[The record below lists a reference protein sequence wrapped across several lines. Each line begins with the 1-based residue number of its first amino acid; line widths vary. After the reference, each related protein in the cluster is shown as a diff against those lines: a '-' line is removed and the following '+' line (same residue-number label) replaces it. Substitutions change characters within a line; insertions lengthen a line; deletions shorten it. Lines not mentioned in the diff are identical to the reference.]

1 LILLVLAVS
10 IFPPLT
16 LGVLAM
22 RSARVA
28 QESEVRE
35 RSAAVASWG
44 VDKVQS
50 YVADI
55 EEDLRLIVELGDL
68 QTMNPV
74 AAKPLL
80 SFFLS
85 FSEDVKEISL
95 LDASGRERLKMS
107 GSTLVVPAD
116 LGSQAGTAKVQV
128 PLSGE
133 TYIGQ
138 VRTSEFSEPFL
149 TLAVPIRKLAEDRIV
164 GVLAVEVNLKRLW
177 DEVLS
182 FKVGQ
187 SGYVYLVNGKGQL
200 LAHPDFSLVLAR
212 RDLSGA
218 GAVQRF
224 LKGEDEPAPGTSLE
238 YPNYQGVQVIGLHAR
253 SPKLGWGVI
262 VEQPTAEAFAAVNRM
277 KIETTIILINTVAVT
292 LILAIIAAR
301 TLTHPLAELAQGARL
316 LGAGDFDHR
325 FPVRSRDEIAEVAER
340 FNAMADQLQ
349 EAFQRLRTLLETST
363 MTSSSLEL
371 EKVLTT
377 ALEQMD
383 HLAGRAQSGII
394 LVEGSLATHPPASVT
409 VRTLGMSE
417 GARPLDLNPH
427 DFPNLWQLLSTRK
440 TFGVDDIATLA
451 GSGEQAL
458 WTPQGLGAVVLLPL
472 LSKGEILGALWMGRT
487 SPGPFSAD
495 EVALGQT
502 MANHVAIAIENARLH
517 EAAQRRSAELEALLR
532 ASRSLMSGL
541 DLQGIL
547 DRILAEAAEMAGS
560 PHVRVTLVDRE
571 ARVLRVARIKGELVS
586 AGYEYPL
593 EGSLSGLV
601 VTSGE
606 PVFSPDVQTDP
617 RSHFGP
623 RYQDLGIVTYL
634 GLPIKSRG
642 EVVGVLTFNT
652 TDPREYT
659 RETLAYLTSFADQA
673 AIAIENARLYE
684 ATRRAA
690 QEAQSLYEVGHS
702 LTTSLDPREVL
713 HLISVK
719 TTELLGTPHAQ
730 VILWDD
736 GTRSLRFGAA
746 YGTEAEKVKVQV
758 FRLGEGVNGV
768 VAETRK
774 PLLVNDYQ
782 RFPKR
787 RPDMTDLVAV
797 IGVPL
802 LYRGRLLGV
811 LTSHATQAGTIFTE
825 DHLALLTSFANQ
837 AAVAIEN
844 ARLYDALRRTSE
856 ELEFR
861 VEARTR
867 ELREAHEELVRR
879 ERLALVGQLA
889 GGVGHELRNPLGAIG
904 NAVYY
909 LRMRLGGGDD
919 MKVQKHLAILETEVR
934 RANKIVTDLLD
945 FSRVKQPRRAPAQ
958 LNAII
963 RDILARQPRP
973 SSVKLELDLIES
985 LPPILVDLDQ
995 VGQVFLNLVINAIEA
1010 MPDGGSLTI
1019 RTRSTSD
1026 AVVASVSDTG
1036 IGIPPE
1042 NLEKIFQPL
1051 FTTKTK
1057 GIGLGLAVS
1066 RQLIDANGG
1075 ALSVESQIGKGSTF
1089 TAIFPIE
1096 ESESVNHG

>member
-1 LILLVLAVS
+1 MSSSASPHPVAGRGEPGVRIWETLARPWWQRITFRLILLVLAVS

-28 QESEVRE
+28 QESDVRE

-68 QTMNPV
+68 QTMNLV

-85 FSEDVKEISL
+85 FSEDVKEMSL

-107 GSTLVVPAD
+107 GSTLVVPGD
-116 LGSQAGTAKVQV
+116 LGSQAGTPKVQV

-262 VEQPTAEAFAAVNRM
+262 VEQPTAEAFASVNRM

-292 LILAIIAAR
+292 LVLAIISAQ
-301 TLTHPLAELAQGARL
+301 TLTRPLAELAQGARL
-316 LGAGDFDHR
+316 LGAGDFDYR

-383 HLAGRAQSGII
+383 HLAGRAQSGIV
-394 LVEGSLATHPPASVT
+394 LVEGSLTTHPPVSVT
-409 VRTLGMSE
+409 VRTLGMPE

-427 DFPNLWQLLSTRK
+427 DFPNLWQLLSTGK
-440 TFGVDDIATLA
+440 TFAVDDIATLA

-458 WTPQGLGAVVLLPL
+458 WTPQSLGAVVLLPL
-472 LSKGEILGALWMGRT
+472 LSKGESLGALWMGRT

-502 MANHVAIAIENARLH
+502 MANHVAIAI
-517 EAAQRRSAELEALLR
+517 
-532 ASRSLMSGL
+532 
-541 DLQGIL
+541 D
-547 DRILAEAAEMAGS
+547 
-560 PHVRVTLVDRE
+560 
-571 ARVLRVARIKGELVS
+571 
-586 AGYEYPL
+586 
-593 EGSLSGLV
+593 
-601 VTSGE
+601 
-606 PVFSPDVQTDP
+606 
-617 RSHFGP
+617 
-623 RYQDLGIVTYL
+623 
-634 GLPIKSRG
+634 
-642 EVVGVLTFNT
+642 
-652 TDPREYT
+652 
-659 RETLAYLTSFADQA
+659 
-673 AIAIENARLYE
+673 
-684 ATRRAA
+684 
-690 QEAQSLYEVGHS
+690 
-702 LTTSLDPREVL
+702 
-713 HLISVK
+713 
-719 TTELLGTPHAQ
+719 
-730 VILWDD
+730 
-736 GTRSLRFGAA
+736 
-746 YGTEAEKVKVQV
+746 
-758 FRLGEGVNGV
+758 
-768 VAETRK
+768 
-774 PLLVNDYQ
+774 
-782 RFPKR
+782 
-787 RPDMTDLVAV
+787 
-797 IGVPL
+797 
-802 LYRGRLLGV
+802 
-811 LTSHATQAGTIFTE
+811 
-825 DHLALLTSFANQ
+825 
-837 AAVAIEN
+837 N

-856 ELEFR
+856 ELESR

-919 MKVQKHLAILETEVR
+919 MKVHKHLAILETEVR

-945 FSRVKQPRRAPAQ
+945 FSRVKQPSRAPAQ

-963 RDILARQPRP
+963 RDILARQPQP
-973 SSVKLELDLIES
+973 SSLKRELDLIES
-985 LPPILVDLDQ
+985 LPPILVDPDQ
-995 VGQVFLNLVINAIEA
+995 VGQVVQNLVINAIEA
-1010 MPDGGSLTI
+1010 MPDGGTLTI
-1019 RTRSTSD
+1019 RTWSTSD

-1051 FTTKTK
+1051 FSTKTK

-1066 RQLIDANGG
+1066 RRLIDANGG
-1075 ALSVESQIGKGSTF
+1075 ALSVESQVGKGSTF

-1096 ESESVNHG
+1096 ESESVTHG

>member
-1 LILLVLAVS
+1 MSSSASPDPVAGRGEPGVRIWETLARPWWQRITFRLILLVLAVS

-50 YVADI
+50 YLANI

-95 LDASGRERLKMS
+95 LDASGRERLKVAES
-107 GSTLVVPAD
+107 ILVVPGD

-149 TLAVPIRKLAEDRIV
+149 TLAVPIRKLAEDQIV

-253 SPKLGWGVI
+253 SRKLGWGVI
-262 VEQPTAEAFAAVNRM
+262 VEQPTAEAFASVNRM
-277 KIETTIILINTVAVT
+277 KIETTIILINAVAVT
-292 LILAIIAAR
+292 LVLAIISAR
-301 TLTHPLAELAQGARL
+301 TLTRPLAELAQGARL

-383 HLAGRAQSGII
+383 HLAGRAQSGIV
-394 LVEGSLATHPPASVT
+394 LAEGSLTTHPPVSVT
-409 VRTLGMSE
+409 VRTLGMPE

-427 DFPNLWQLLSTRK
+427 DFPNLWQLLSTGK
-440 TFGVDDIATLA
+440 TFAVDDIATLA
-451 GSGEQAL
+451 GSGRQAL

-472 LSKGEILGALWMGRT
+472 LSKGESLGALWMGRT
-487 SPGPFSAD
+487 SPGPFGAD

-502 MANHVAIAIENARLH
+502 MANHVAIAI
-517 EAAQRRSAELEALLR
+517 
-532 ASRSLMSGL
+532 
-541 DLQGIL
+541 D
-547 DRILAEAAEMAGS
+547 
-560 PHVRVTLVDRE
+560 
-571 ARVLRVARIKGELVS
+571 
-586 AGYEYPL
+586 
-593 EGSLSGLV
+593 
-601 VTSGE
+601 
-606 PVFSPDVQTDP
+606 
-617 RSHFGP
+617 
-623 RYQDLGIVTYL
+623 
-634 GLPIKSRG
+634 
-642 EVVGVLTFNT
+642 
-652 TDPREYT
+652 
-659 RETLAYLTSFADQA
+659 
-673 AIAIENARLYE
+673 
-684 ATRRAA
+684 
-690 QEAQSLYEVGHS
+690 
-702 LTTSLDPREVL
+702 
-713 HLISVK
+713 
-719 TTELLGTPHAQ
+719 
-730 VILWDD
+730 
-736 GTRSLRFGAA
+736 
-746 YGTEAEKVKVQV
+746 
-758 FRLGEGVNGV
+758 
-768 VAETRK
+768 
-774 PLLVNDYQ
+774 
-782 RFPKR
+782 
-787 RPDMTDLVAV
+787 
-797 IGVPL
+797 
-802 LYRGRLLGV
+802 
-811 LTSHATQAGTIFTE
+811 
-825 DHLALLTSFANQ
+825 
-837 AAVAIEN
+837 N

-945 FSRVKQPRRAPAQ
+945 FSRVKQPSRAPAQ

-963 RDILARQPRP
+963 RDILARQPQP
-973 SSVKLELDLIES
+973 SSVKLELDLIGS
-985 LPPILVDLDQ
+985 LPPILVDPDQ
-995 VGQVFLNLVINAIEA
+995 VGQVVLNLVINAIEA
-1010 MPDGGSLTI
+1010 MPDGGTLTI
-1019 RTRSTSD
+1019 RTWSTSD

-1036 IGIPPE
+1036 VGIPPE

-1096 ESESVNHG
+1096 GSESVNHG